1 MQKALEQD
9 SSVYEYDSVY
19 DDIQKQRLESN
30 KKLLGGADKKVG
42 FICVVQFECLVSS
55 MCLCIIIWIQCEHR
69 TDFIAMCL
77 GRCIEVHFSPFS
89 PNTLLS

>member
-30 KKLLGGADKKVG
+30 QKILGGTDKR
-42 FICVVQFECLVSS
+42 VSLSFFQHTSQNFVFKSPGKSNS
-55 MCLCIIIWIQCEHR
+55 M
-69 TDFIAMCL
+69 
-77 GRCIEVHFSPFS
+77 EVY
-89 PNTLLS
+89 

>member
-30 KKLLGGADKKVG
+30 QKILGGTDKR
-42 FICVVQFECLVSS
+42 VS
-55 MCLCIIIWIQCEHR
+55 LKFLFRIWLHKISILKFKKYESIVISVYQKK
-69 TDFIAMCL
+69 
-77 GRCIEVHFSPFS
+77 
-89 PNTLLS
+89 